1 MDLFTVN
8 LGGDHSL
15 ALRKAAKKHM
25 YCTGGC
31 AFDAGAGIFIASELE
46 FDVYAV
52 NGSSGDHNTG
62 TTIHV
67 NYFSAT

>member
-1 MDLFTVN
+1 
-8 LGGDHSL
+8 
-15 ALRKAAKKHM
+15 M
-25 YCTGGC
+25 YCSDGC
-31 AFDAGAGIFIASELE
+31 TFDAGAGIFIASENE

-52 NGSSGDHNTG
+52 NPSSGDHNTG